1 MATRNRVVWSE
12 GLFIKPQHFQQQ
24 QRSLEGLLDTRLK
37 GVSHYLYGFLS
48 LELNNEFLSF
58 GRVAI
63 SKASGVMPDGLAF
76 HLPADDV
83 EPTPLEISDASITN
97 QVVYLGLPLATD
109 GVGEVRW
116 PEDDLPARY
125 RLTSRSVR
133 DLHSQDG
140 STAELDL
147 ARVSPRLL
155 LERDDRSGYA
165 CLAVARIVERRP
177 DGSLVLDEQ
186 FLPTLMN
193 VQAAPGLQRFV
204 GEMAGLM
211 RERARNIAQRLSTPI
226 RPV

>member
-24 QRSLEGLLDTRLK
+24 QRSMEGLLDTRLK

-58 GRVAI
+58 GRIAI
-63 SKASGVMPDGLAF
+63 SRASGVMPDGVAF

-83 EPTPLEISDASITN
+83 EPTPLEIVDASITN

-125 RLTSRSVR
+125 RMLSRSVR

-140 STAELDL
+140 STAELEV

-155 LERDDRSGYA
+155 LEQEDRSGYA
-165 CLAVARIVERRP
+165 CLAVARIIERRP

-186 FLPTLMN
+186 FLPTLLKRT
-193 VQAAPGLQRFV
+193 GS
-204 GEMAGLM
+204 AG
-211 RERARNIAQRLSTPI
+211 ITT
-226 RPV
+226 VCG